1 MKCYEIQSIH
11 WSGNTGEKHIE
22 CVVADDMKQVVD
34 YLNTDLMDRGLQVT
48 SIHEVAPITKILSN
62 K

>member
-11 WSGNTGEKHIE
+11 WSGETGQKQSE
-22 CVVADDMKQVVD
+22 CVVADDMQQVVD
-34 YLNTDLMDRGLQVT
+34 YLKSDLMDRGLQVT
-48 SIHEVAPITKILSN
+48 SIHEVAPITKILC